1 MRDLKKVWSFEL
13 KRLLS
18 NKGFLFLAVAWPL
31 LYAIFFGRIYSDHVV
46 NNMPLAIVDM
56 DKTQIS
62 RTITRFAGSMRSFNI
77 QETFE
82 NPEQLKDKFLSGDF
96 AAALIIPK
104 GLQRS
109 IKHGHRPHVT
119 VWINATNVVVANL
132 TASEISYLMGTV
144 SGGIQLK
151 FLQKAGSSTKRA
163 MESIQPLPLEM
174 ARLHNPGL
182 NYLSYLTPGIWAAII
197 HQVVILLG
205 ALCFVPH
212 VQRKE
217 IAALNG
223 TVERPKSWFF
233 GKWSFYFILGVITFE
248 IFFRGLFPLFNIK
261 IESSVWALLLF
272 SSLFIASALSLG
284 TLISLATTRTLG
296 ALKGVL
302 LLASPAFILSGYT
315 FPISQMPEIYK
326 FMTAIFPLTPFI
338 NGYRKLYQEGVGF
351 LDVVPDITHLAVLF
365 FIYAVLSYFF
375 FKKRW
380 EKSL

>member
-1 MRDLKKVWSFEL
+1 MTDLKKVWFFEF
-13 KRLLS
+13 KRLIS
-18 NKGFLFLAVAWPL
+18 NKAFLFLAVVWPL

-62 RTITRFAGSMRSFNI
+62 RTITRFAGAMRSFDI
-77 QETFE
+77 KETFE

-217 IAALNG
+217 VASLNSA
-223 TVERPKSWFF
+223 VKNPKSWLF
-233 GKWSFYFILGVITFE
+233 GKWTFYFVLGVLTFE
-248 IFFRGLFPLFNIK
+248 IFFRGLFPLFSIP
-261 IESSVWALLLF
+261 IESPVWSLLMFSGLF
-272 SSLFIASALSLG
+272 VASALSLG

-315 FPISQMPEIYK
+315 FPVSQMSEVYK
-326 FMTAIFPLTPFI
+326 YITAIFPLTPFI

-351 LDVVPDITHLAVLF
+351 FDVVPDVIHLVILLFTYASLSYLF
-365 FIYAVLSYFF
+365 FR
-375 FKKRW
+375 KRW

>member
-1 MRDLKKVWSFEL
+1 MIDFKKVWLFEF
-13 KRLLS
+13 KRLIS
-18 NKGFLFLAVAWPL
+18 NKAFLFLAVVWPL
-31 LYAIFFGRIYSDHVV
+31 LYAVFFGRIYSDHVV

-56 DKTQIS
+56 DKSQIS
-62 RTITRFAGSMRSFNI
+62 RTITRFAGSMRSFDI
-77 QETFE
+77 KETFE

-109 IKHGHRPHVT
+109 IKHGQRPHVT

-217 IAALNG
+217 VASLNSA
-223 TVERPKSWFF
+223 VKSPRIWFF
-233 GKWSFYFILGVITFE
+233 GKWSFYFILGILTFE
-248 IFFRGLFPLFNIK
+248 IFFRGLFPLFSIP
-261 IESSVWALLLF
+261 IESSVWSLLMF
-272 SSLFIASALSLG
+272 SSLFVASALSLG
-284 TLISLATTRTLG
+284 TLISLVTTRTLG

-315 FPISQMPEIYK
+315 FPISQMPAVYK
-326 FMTAIFPLTPFI
+326 YITAIFPLTPFI

-351 LDVVPDITHLAVLF
+351 SDVVPDIIHLLVLF
-365 FIYAVLSYFF
+365 SLYALLSYLFF
-375 FKKRW
+375 RKRW
-380 EKSL
+380 EKSV